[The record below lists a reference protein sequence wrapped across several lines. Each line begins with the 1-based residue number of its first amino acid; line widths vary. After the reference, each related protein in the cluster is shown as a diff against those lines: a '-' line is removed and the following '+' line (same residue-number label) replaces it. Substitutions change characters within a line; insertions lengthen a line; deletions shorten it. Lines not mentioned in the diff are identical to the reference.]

1 MNPIKYTGEITAT
14 EIMEERIEEVIIY
27 GGKETKL
34 IKEAIK
40 KVYETSFLLLN
51 IFRRT
56 NMQMIND
63 LILELTLT

>member
-51 IFRRT
+51 IFRKT

>member
-14 EIMEERIEEVIIY
+14 EIMEDRIEEVIIY

-51 IFRRT
+51 IFRKT